1 MIAFCIDCDSSRE
14 ITVHGQ
20 CLACG
25 SYAICY
31 RRVEITKHLTRANE
45 SWFTILKVV
54 NGIQQV
60 ESDDCKM
67 LSSLQR
73 DGVMGEP

>member
-31 RRVEITKHLTRANE
+31 RRVEITKLFISE
-45 SWFTILKVV
+45 P
-54 NGIQQV
+54 
-60 ESDDCKM
+60 

-73 DGVMGEP
+73 DGVMGDAMNRWRIGTRKRSTFRNIVGGF